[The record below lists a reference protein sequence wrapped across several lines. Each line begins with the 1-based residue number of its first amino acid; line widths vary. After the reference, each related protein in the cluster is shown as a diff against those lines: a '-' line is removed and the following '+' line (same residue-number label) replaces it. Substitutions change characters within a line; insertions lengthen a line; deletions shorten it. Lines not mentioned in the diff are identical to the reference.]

1 MCGPL
6 RVTVVAA
13 EPSLGKERTL
23 DIRVVAEDVTRFKGD
38 ALVVNLY
45 EGVKTPGGATG
56 AVDAMLGGAI
66 RKLIQA
72 GEVTGKWGEQTLLHT
87 SGVLSAER
95 VLVMGLGKVGDFSL
109 DRVRLTSAEA
119 CKHLRKI
126 GARRIGTIVHGAGT
140 HGTSVGA
147 QTGPRSGAG
156 GFDPTQAA
164 QALVEGAVLG
174 LYRFTRYK
182 KNDEDAREIEVLS
195 IIERDRAKVRAMS
208 EAVRRGRLLAEATNA
223 ARDLVNE
230 PGNTLT
236 PTELARR
243 ARQIARRGH
252 IRCQVL
258 GPAELR
264 RLGARALLGV
274 AQGSQE
280 PPRLIVLE
288 YRRGRRGGP
297 HLGLVGKGITFDSGG
312 ISIKPAENMEAM
324 KGDMAGA
331 AAVIAATAA
340 IAELQLPIH
349 VTAVVP
355 ATENLPSGTALK
367 PGDILRAMSGK
378 TIEVINTDAE
388 GRLILAD
395 ALHYARSRKVTHL
408 VDVATLTG
416 ACVVALGTVNSGA
429 FTNNQEFA
437 DKVLASGKA
446 AGEKIWPLPM
456 DPEYD
461 EQIKSD
467 VAEIKNSGGRKAGAI
482 TGAKFIQHFAGDTPW
497 VHLDIAG
504 TSDSDKD
511 KGYQPKGAT
520 GVMVRTLTN
529 LAVEMLSD

>member
-1 MCGPL
+1 M
-6 RVTVVAA
+6 
-13 EPSLGKERTL
+13 
-23 DIRVVAEDVTRFKGD
+23 DIRVVAEDVTKFKGD
-38 ALVVNLY
+38 ALVVNMF

-56 AVDAMLGGAI
+56 AVDAILGGAI

-87 SGVLSAER
+87 SGVLLADR
-95 VLVMGLGKVGDFSL
+95 VLVVGLGKAEDFTL
-109 DRVRLTSAEA
+109 DRVRVVSAEA
-119 CKHLRKI
+119 SKHLRKI
-126 GARRIGTIVHGAGT
+126 AARRIGTIVHGAGT
-140 HGTSVGA
+140 HVGA
-147 QTGPRSGAG
+147 HAGAHTGTG
-156 GFDPTQAA
+156 GLNAAQAA
-164 QALVEGAVLG
+164 QALTEGAMLG

-182 KNDEDAREIEVLS
+182 KNDEDAREIEVLT
-195 IIERDRAKVRAMS
+195 ILERDHEKVRAMS
-208 EAVRRGRLLAEATNA
+208 EAVRRGRLLAEATNS

-230 PGNTLT
+230 PGNALT

-243 ARQIARRGH
+243 AKQIARRGR

-274 AQGSQE
+274 ARGSQE
-280 PPRLIVLE
+280 PPCLIVLE

-340 IAELQLPIH
+340 IAGLQLPIH

-388 GRLILAD
+388 GRLVLAD
-395 ALHYARSRKVTHL
+395 ALHYARSRKATHL

-429 FTNNQEFA
+429 FTNNQLFL
-437 DKVLASGKA
+437 DKVVASGKA

-461 EQIKSD
+461 ELIKSD
-467 VAEIKNSGGRKAGAI
+467 VAEIKNTGGRKGGAI
-482 TGAKFIQHFAGDTPW
+482 TGAKFLQHFVGDTPW

-504 TSDSDKD
+504 TSESDKD

-520 GVMVRTLTN
+520 GVMVRTLAN
-529 LAVEMLSD
+529 LAVELLSD

>member
-1 MCGPL
+1 
-6 RVTVVAA
+6 
-13 EPSLGKERTL
+13 L
-23 DIRVVAEDVTRFKGD
+23 DIRVVAEDVTKFKGD
-38 ALVVNLY
+38 ALVVNMF

-56 AVDAMLGGAI
+56 AVDAILGGAI

-87 SGVLSAER
+87 SGVLLADR
-95 VLVMGLGKVGDFSL
+95 VLVVGLGKAEDFTL
-109 DRVRLTSAEA
+109 DRVRQVSAEA
-119 CKHLRKI
+119 SKHLRKI
-126 GARRIGTIVHGAGT
+126 AARRIGTIVHGAGT
-140 HGTSVGA
+140 HVGAHAGA
-147 QTGPRSGAG
+147 QTGTG
-156 GFDPTQAA
+156 GLNAAQAA
-164 QALVEGAVLG
+164 QALAEGAMLG

-182 KNDEDAREIEVLS
+182 KNDEDAREIEVLT
-195 IIERDRAKVRAMS
+195 ILERDHEKVRAMS
-208 EAVRRGRLLAEATNA
+208 EAVRRGRLLAEATNS

-230 PGNTLT
+230 PGNALT

-243 ARQIARRGH
+243 AKQIARRGR

-274 AQGSQE
+274 AGGSQE
-280 PPRLIVLE
+280 PPCLIVLE

-340 IAELQLPIH
+340 IAGLQLPIH

-388 GRLILAD
+388 GRLVLAD
-395 ALHYARSRKVTHL
+395 ALHYARSRKATHL

-429 FTNNQEFA
+429 FTNNQLFL
-437 DKVLASGKA
+437 DKVVASGKA

-461 EQIKSD
+461 ELIKSD
-467 VAEIKNSGGRKAGAI
+467 VAEIKNTGGRKGGAI
-482 TGAKFIQHFAGDTPW
+482 TGAKFLQHFVGDTPW

-504 TSDSDKD
+504 TSESDKD

-520 GVMVRTLTN
+520 GVMVRTLAN
-529 LAVEMLSD
+529 LAVELLSD

>member
-1 MCGPL
+1 M
-6 RVTVVAA
+6 
-13 EPSLGKERTL
+13 
-23 DIRVVAEDVTRFKGD
+23 DIRVVAEDVTKFKGD
-38 ALVVNLY
+38 ALVVNLF

-56 AVDAMLGGAI
+56 AVDAILGGAI

-87 SGVLSAER
+87 SGVLLADR
-95 VLVMGLGKVGDFSL
+95 VLVVGLGKAEDFTL
-109 DRVRLTSAEA
+109 DRVRLVSAEA
-119 CKHLRKI
+119 SKHLRKI
-126 GARRIGTIVHGAGT
+126 AARRIGTIVHGAGT
-140 HGTSVGA
+140 HAGA
-147 QTGPRSGAG
+147 QPGTQRGTGGLNAA
-156 GFDPTQAA
+156 QAA
-164 QALVEGAVLG
+164 QALTEGAMLG
-174 LYRFTRYK
+174 LYRFARYK
-182 KNDEDAREIEVLS
+182 KNDEDAKQIELLT
-195 IIERDRAKVRAMS
+195 ILERDHEKVRAMS
-208 EAVRRGRLLAEATNA
+208 EAVRRGRLLAEATNS

-230 PGNTLT
+230 PGNALT

-243 ARQIARRGH
+243 AKQIARRGR

-258 GPAELR
+258 GPAELQ

-274 AQGSQE
+274 ARGSQE

-340 IAELQLPIH
+340 IAGLQLPIH

-355 ATENLPSGTALK
+355 ATENLPSATALK

-388 GRLILAD
+388 GRLVLAD
-395 ALHYARSRKVTHL
+395 ALHYARSRKATHL

-429 FTNNQEFA
+429 FTNSQLFL
-437 DKVLASGKA
+437 DKVVASGKA

-461 EQIKSD
+461 ELIKSD
-467 VAEIKNSGGRKAGAI
+467 VAEIKNTGGRKGGAI
-482 TGAKFIQHFAGDTPW
+482 TGAKFLQHFVGDTPW

-504 TSDSDKD
+504 TFESDKD

-520 GVMVRTLTN
+520 GVMVRTLVS
-529 LAVEMLSD
+529 LAVELLSG